1 MVIGENMEQNTVI
14 IADTVQDG
22 SQIAQS
28 SLSEQTL
35 QMKRAY
41 NRGGLGLIAEFGI
54 FQQIGSMVMI
64 LAAVIASVAVLVPRI
79 KTIAFGSDMIR
90 DVIEAMQDSGV
101 IGWVVLAYAVGMC
114 VGMTV
119 GLIVMRKI
127 LTERIPIEK
136 KKLTFGQFVLIALA
150 AYGLWGLGV
159 LIGNFP
165 SFFGVEEQNSL
176 DQLLNGLTYEAL
188 PMYLY
193 MVIGA
198 PVFEEL
204 VCRKFLLDRLHP
216 YGEGYAVA
224 VTALLFGIIHGN
236 SGQFFLAFLLGA
248 LFAVVY
254 LRTGK
259 IIYTMILH
267 AMINLTATIPNFLQ
281 MAGITID
288 TEFMIGIFVLAAI
301 GWAVIL
307 FGRKH
312 LPKFP
317 EQSEVPD
324 ATRATWKNVGMMLA
338 RILGLVSLVSTDLL
352 MMTMSIISSG
362 SALPLL
368 KLIPITLAILTVLLL
383 PGWTRRFEKNTA
395 AEDCQETSQAE

>member
-1 MVIGENMEQNTVI
+1 
-14 IADTVQDG
+14 
-22 SQIAQS
+22 
-28 SLSEQTL
+28 
-35 QMKRAY
+35 
-41 NRGGLGLIAEFGI
+41 
-54 FQQIGSMVMI
+54 
-64 LAAVIASVAVLVPRI
+64 
-79 KTIAFGSDMIR
+79 
-90 DVIEAMQDSGV
+90 
-101 IGWVVLAYAVGMC
+101 
-114 VGMTV
+114 
-119 GLIVMRKI
+119 
-127 LTERIPIEK
+127 
-136 KKLTFGQFVLIALA
+136 
-150 AYGLWGLGV
+150 
-159 LIGNFP
+159 
-165 SFFGVEEQNSL
+165 
-176 DQLLNGLTYEAL
+176 
-188 PMYLY
+188 
-193 MVIGA
+193 
-198 PVFEEL
+198 
-204 VCRKFLLDRLHP
+204 
-216 YGEGYAVA
+216 
-224 VTALLFGIIHGN
+224 
-236 SGQFFLAFLLGA
+236 QFFLAFLLGA

-395 AEDCQETSQAE
+395 AEDCQETPQAE